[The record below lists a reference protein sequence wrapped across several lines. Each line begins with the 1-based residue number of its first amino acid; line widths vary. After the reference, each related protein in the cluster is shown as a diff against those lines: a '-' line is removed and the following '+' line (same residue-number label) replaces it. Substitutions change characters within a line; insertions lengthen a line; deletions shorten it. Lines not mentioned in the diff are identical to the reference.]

1 MVAAPVGAG
10 AAIVAVG
17 VVLVRY
23 LLYTQSG
30 LDMTIAVL
38 QNQVDLLEKRM
49 AVVSAGLGLGP
60 KDILYASAALVTLWY
75 GFIIFFLVVPN
86 SLVSLV
92 LPKSR
97 ALVFADSPSPFRFFR
112 SPPGAGTLPAAA
124 RVRLLSPGGQDRSLS
139 QVQALL
145 DDPEGPLVVDLR
157 DGRVAGRG
165 QLVLS
170 RQGVSL
176 VSGTVAC
183 EGGLALRA
191 KSCEVVGV
199 TVEGVV
205 GADSVAVDVS
215 GEECRLARCRVE
227 RNAGF
232 GVQVARLPVQP
243 GRLCRAL
250 LGPLSVRQL
259 RMQIGRGARAT
270 LAGCEASDNGAH
282 GVHVSEGA
290 VVVLEN
296 CRISGNVDLGVL
308 ASERGT
314 RLDMTGCEIRGNRGT
329 GLRAAEGARVSIAK
343 TVVTRNVGP
352 VGNGVMADGPDTAVT
367 ITEGKVTKNQ
377 GCGVIATEGAT
388 VTASQCESVSYN
400 DSHQVWASGTG
411 TTVTVA
417 GGAKWRTQMGSSRE
431 VPLSAQAG
439 ARIDVSM
446 GIVGGPGASVADV
459 VGPSTRVVLTD
470 CKIADTSKNEVVAA
484 VLEPTTYV
492 DKSMAPAG
500 GM

>member
-1 MVAAPVGAG
+1 MAQRPRDAA
-10 AAIVAVG
+10 
-17 VVLVRY
+17 
-23 LLYTQSG
+23 Q
-30 LDMTIAVL
+30 
-38 QNQVDLLEKRM
+38 
-49 AVVSAGLGLGP
+49 
-60 KDILYASAALVTLWY
+60 DILYASAALVTLWY

-270 LAGCEASDNGAH
+270 LAGCEAS
-282 GVHVSEGA
+282 E
-290 VVVLEN
+290 
-296 CRISGNVDLGVL
+296 
-308 ASERGT
+308 
-314 RLDMTGCEIRGNRGT
+314 
-329 GLRAAEGARVSIAK
+329 
-343 TVVTRNVGP
+343 
-352 VGNGVMADGPDTAVT
+352 
-367 ITEGKVTKNQ
+367 
-377 GCGVIATEGAT
+377 
-388 VTASQCESVSYN
+388 
-400 DSHQVWASGTG
+400 
-411 TTVTVA
+411 
-417 GGAKWRTQMGSSRE
+417 
-431 VPLSAQAG
+431 
-439 ARIDVSM
+439 
-446 GIVGGPGASVADV
+446 
-459 VGPSTRVVLTD
+459 
-470 CKIADTSKNEVVAA
+470 
-484 VLEPTTYV
+484 
-492 DKSMAPAG
+492 
-500 GM
+500 